1 MRKKLSLCL
10 YMLLVDVVA
19 CYLVV
24 FPAYAFQVSSSTTG
38 YVRVAS
44 QAAVSTMLTAQRA
57 ATVASLA
64 TGISASTAGSV
75 AVRLVA
81 SSVGWPVLGII
92 AGMTLAMY
100 LYDQSQ
106 VAAIKA
112 AAAPPASWTIP
123 GFNNTM
129 TGTSTMHAA
138 DAAFT
143 AAYGGLYDYWVETAY
158 APYPPAPNAFTC
170 QYVTMGNGWVG
181 PYSLSAPVSAH
192 CVYLHYASAQYNGT
206 DPSIGSQGS
215 PTSEQIASYLG
226 TLPANG
232 PNSLESNTTLVGAQ
246 SQPTPSDSTS
256 SLPVPDTGLAT
267 TVVPA
272 TSVQPTD
279 LVVNPNANPPT
290 GTVTTKTQTQSTT
303 DTKTTT
309 STTTTNPDGSV
320 TTTSTET
327 GQDTAPVSCAA
338 GNHEQRTFGSIL
350 QDHMDLWKGSGLLSA
365 LTLLK
370 TLTWPTAIPTYS
382 LQSNLLGTFTLDFS
396 AWSGMLTAIRSL
408 IIAIAGFVAYK
419 IVFVGAR

>member
-1 MRKKLSLCL
+1 MRTKLGMCL
-10 YMLLVDVVA
+10 YMLLVDVVC

-81 SSVGWPVLGII
+81 SSVGWPVLGIV

-100 LYDQSQ
+100 VYDQSK

-112 AAAPPASWTIP
+112 AAAPPGPVSVPGYTGNPITTVLPCPGNLGCGVGMDQVITTSGTANCGQGNPWGILPFGWENLGVLGPQTCTPPGVWTLSAGHTASV
-123 GFNNTM
+123 
-129 TGTSTMHAA
+129 TSSKAVVGPSAPATPAQVQS
-138 DAAFT
+138 
-143 AAYGGLYDYWVETAY
+143 YIGGL
-158 APYPPAPNAFTC
+158 
-170 QYVTMGNGWVG
+170 
-181 PYSLSAPVSAH
+181 LSTNP
-192 CVYLHYASAQYNGT
+192 L
-206 DPSIGSQGS
+206 
-215 PTSEQIASYLG
+215 
-226 TLPANG
+226 
-232 PNSLESNTTLVGAQ
+232 SLESNTTLVGAQ
-246 SQPTPSDSTS
+246 SQPTPADSTS
-256 SLPVPDTGLAT
+256 SLPVPETGLST

-290 GTVTTKTQTQSTT
+290 GTVTTKTDTQPTT
-303 DTKTTT
+303 GTKTTT
-309 STTTTNPDGSV
+309 TTSTTNPDGSV

-338 GNHEQRTFGSIL
+338 GNPEPRTFGSIL
-350 QDHMDLWKGSGLLSA
+350 QEHLDRWKGSGLLSA

-370 TLTWPTAIPTYS
+370 TLTWPTTMPTYT

-396 AWSGMLTAIRSL
+396 AWSGMLTAIRSI